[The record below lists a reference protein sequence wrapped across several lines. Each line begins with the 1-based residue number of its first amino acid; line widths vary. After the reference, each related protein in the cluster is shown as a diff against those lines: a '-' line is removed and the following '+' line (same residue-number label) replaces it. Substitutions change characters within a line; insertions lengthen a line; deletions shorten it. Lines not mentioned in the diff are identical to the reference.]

1 MTFLLDTNLL
11 LWSVFERMRVPPAAV
26 ELLLDPSND
35 FVFSVASIW
44 EVAIK
49 SAKHPQTFFADAAK
63 LRSSL
68 LSLGYLELLIASEH
82 AIASAGLP
90 FHHRDPF
97 DRLLVAQAIV
107 EDLRLLTVD
116 GGLTA
121 YSSLIAAV

>member
-11 LWSVFERMRVPPAAV
+11 LWSVFERKRVPSVVV

-35 FVFSVASIW
+35 FVFSVASVW

-68 LSLGYLELLIASEH
+68 LSLGYRELLISSDH
-82 AIASAGLP
+82 AIVTAGLP

-116 GGLTA
+116 AGLTA
-121 YSSLIAAV
+121 YSSLVTAV